1 MDTLHTGSSQYD
13 LIYIETEKMS
23 LTIRG
28 SVRHPKLNT
37 NITRDSISNLSLSCS
52 DVLKLNYIIAVMKNL
67 I

>member
-1 MDTLHTGSSQYD
+1 MDTHHTGYSQYD

-52 DVLKLNYIIAVMKNL
+52 DVFKIELYI
-67 I
+67 